1 MLDLISFH
9 NWTQTLNQIPKSDTK
24 LMESQQNTVQTFSSY
39 VFSADKKA
47 GFGFVLIDNGAQG
60 LNIILKI
67 IIQKLRMWVL
77 IPILNLDNSVNV
89 LYHIQNGEDI

>member
-1 MLDLISFH
+1 ML
-9 NWTQTLNQIPKSDTK
+9 DTK
-24 LMESQQNTVQTFSSY
+24 LMEPQQNTVQTFLSY

-47 GFGFVLIDNGAQG
+47 VFGFVLIDNGAQG

-77 IPILNLDNSVNV
+77 IPVLNLDNSVNV
-89 LYHIQNGEDI
+89 LYHIQNGEDL